1 MQTVLT
7 QAVVPVAA
15 KKINE
20 GGAAKFL
27 LTYLLA
33 TDSASDMPP
42 DLPEP
47 TREDRMWVSYD
58 E

>member
-47 TREDRMWVSYD
+47 TREDRM
-58 E
+58 